1 MRIDKH
7 LNRQGLTSRQL
18 FFIECWSSLANRNNI
33 DTDRATFNNPLNGIV
48 ELLDLY
54 KSGDKYRAAQKR
66 CHVAIELF
74 EIIENDIC
82 LRAPEFNEIPNQILS
97 LFKLNPSGQRD
108 LRNLEE
114 KNTLVVSF
122 LRQLKILIEEHYVE
136 SSVNILRERL
146 AAANDINEAEGD
158 ELYQITN
165 MLMSTLL
172 TIGMPL
178 SECYLLYKNFLMKR
192 LRKQPDGTES
202 LIEFTDCFDAFVGKI
217 NNSNQ
222 RMRVSLKLISQR
234 LYTLIESSDDRT
246 NFQNCEF
253 ILIEHRKR
261 NTVAVNIEVEAISY
275 SAARAKADVDLNNAL
290 DIIAYMMNRSDIQ
303 VEKEYSACTLNINDE
318 PVNIKTLVDFA
329 SPLVNASDR
338 LSFNEFNLFI
348 ETISHLHDIADEK
361 TINKVNSAFRFYQNG
376 VNDTSQESRFTAI
389 WSALESLTLGVHDDS
404 LPHDQHVIKS
414 VLPCIGLDYPVK
426 QLYALRGVAKELRWQ
441 TVESENSSVDFK
453 TVNLGEMY
461 NALKDENIVHQVQIA
476 LQDYPYARFRFNK
489 FISKCKNPYEIG
501 CKIQEHRNKVELQ
514 VHRLYRV
521 RNAIIHNASL
531 HDRLDMLV
539 VNLEHYLRSALNS
552 MVYTMNNAPS
562 ISTPEEAFNRYQHLS
577 DEILVQLDPSFLLSG
592 KKKEGKRK
600 EIENGNVHPTDQK
613 LVTWLSMHS

>member
-361 TINKVNSAFRFYQNG
+361 TINKG
-376 VNDTSQESRFTAI
+376 
-389 WSALESLTLGVHDDS
+389 
-404 LPHDQHVIKS
+404 
-414 VLPCIGLDYPVK
+414 
-426 QLYALRGVAKELRWQ
+426 
-441 TVESENSSVDFK
+441 
-453 TVNLGEMY
+453 
-461 NALKDENIVHQVQIA
+461 
-476 LQDYPYARFRFNK
+476 
-489 FISKCKNPYEIG
+489 
-501 CKIQEHRNKVELQ
+501 
-514 VHRLYRV
+514 
-521 RNAIIHNASL
+521 
-531 HDRLDMLV
+531 
-539 VNLEHYLRSALNS
+539 
-552 MVYTMNNAPS
+552 
-562 ISTPEEAFNRYQHLS
+562 
-577 DEILVQLDPSFLLSG
+577 
-592 KKKEGKRK
+592 
-600 EIENGNVHPTDQK
+600 
-613 LVTWLSMHS
+613 

>member
-7 LNRQGLTSRQL
+7 LNRQGLTPRQL

-33 DTDRATFNNPLNGIV
+33 DTDRVTFNNPLNGII
-48 ELLDLY
+48 ELLELY
-54 KSGDKYRAAQKR
+54 KIGDKYRAPQKR
-66 CHVAIELF
+66 SHVAIELF

-114 KNTLVVSF
+114 KNNLVVSF
-122 LRQLKILIEEHYVE
+122 LRQLKILIEEHYVK
-136 SSVNILRERL
+136 SSVNILRDRL
-146 AAANDINEAEGD
+146 TASNDIDEAEGD
-158 ELYQITN
+158 KIYQITN

-192 LRKQPDGTES
+192 FRKLPDGTEN
-202 LIEFTDCFDAFVGKI
+202 LIEFVECFDAFAGKI
-217 NNSNQ
+217 NNSSQ
-222 RMRVSLKLISQR
+222 CMRVSLKLVSQR
-234 LYTLIESSDDRT
+234 LYTLIESSDSKT

-253 ILIEHRKR
+253 VLIEHRRR
-261 NTVAVNIEVEAISY
+261 NTVAVNIKIEAISY
-275 SAARAKADVDLNNAL
+275 SAARAKAEVDLNNAL

-303 VEKEYSACTLNINDE
+303 VEKEYSVCTLHENNE
-318 PVNIKTLVDFA
+318 PANIKTLIDFA

-338 LSFNEFNLFI
+338 LSFSEFNLFI
-348 ETISHLHDIADEK
+348 KTISHLHDIADEK
-361 TINKVNSAFRFYQNG
+361 TINKVNSSFRFYQNG
-376 VNDTSQESRFTAI
+376 INETSQESRFTAI

-404 LPHDQHVIKS
+404 LSHDQHVIKS

-441 TVESENSSVDFK
+441 TVENDNSSVDFK

-461 NALKDENIVHQVQIA
+461 NALKDQDIVQQLQVA

-514 VHRLYRV
+514 IHRLYRV

-539 VNLEHYLRSALNS
+539 VNLEHYLRSTLNA

-562 ISTPEEAFNRYQHLS
+562 IATPEEAFNRYQHLS

-592 KKKEGKRK
+592 KKKDAKQK
-600 EIENGNVHPTDQK
+600 EILNGNIRHIAQK
-613 LVTWLSMHS
+613 LVAWLSMHS